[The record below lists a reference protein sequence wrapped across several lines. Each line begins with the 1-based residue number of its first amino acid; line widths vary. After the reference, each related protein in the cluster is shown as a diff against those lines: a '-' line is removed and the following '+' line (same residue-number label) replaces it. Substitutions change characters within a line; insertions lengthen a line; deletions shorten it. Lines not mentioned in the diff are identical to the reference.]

1 MPLLKILIERI
12 YFRRIMMRQSGKRQ
26 QMQHTRSLMAIFTNY
41 ITLMMM
47 IRMIIIMA

>member
-1 MPLLKILIERI
+1 MPLLKILMERI

-26 QMQHTRSLMAIFTNY
+26 QMQHTRSLMAILTNY
-41 ITLMMM
+41 ITLMM